1 METKILHQMM
11 ELCRRT
17 YPELH
22 RSHFKISTLE
32 TDSLVVTGPPWD
44 FLLYTNKPWL
54 QLAPLS
60 DHDMIG
66 YLILR
71 PDKKIKAKAF
81 EMDLREF
88 SSVLQGHILSFYLR
102 PSMTQSMSHHWDA
115 RNRGAQGL
123 LFPMKQPCA
132 SEILRFFFMFFF
144 LYRV

>member
-11 ELCRRT
+11 ELCRRM

-22 RSHFKISTLE
+22 RLRFKISTLM

-44 FLLYTNKPWL
+44 FFFMYKPWL

-66 YLILR
+66 YSILR

-88 SSVLQGHILSFYLR
+88 SSVLVNLR
-102 PSMTQSMSHHWDA
+102 QSMTQSMSHH
-115 RNRGAQGL
+115 
-123 LFPMKQPCA
+123 
-132 SEILRFFFMFFF
+132 
-144 LYRV
+144 